1 MGGEDEQI
9 ARQVRAARAEIIEAV
24 NFTSARH
31 GLNPAEIETA
41 LSGALAMAIAS
52 HAKPGAERCTVLA
65 AIVKHLRQVL
75 PGRDRRGGAS
85 AISRGRHADLRAG
98 FYEGDN
104 S

>member
-9 ARQVRAARAEIIEAV
+9 ARQVRAARTEIIEAV

-52 HAKPGAERCTVLA
+52 HAKPGAERSVLA

-75 PGRDRRGGAS
+75 PVAIVEVARARS
-85 AISRGRHADLRAG
+85 AGTA
-98 FYEGDN
+98 
-104 S
+104 